1 MLKKMENLTSSQKSI
16 WSVEQYFKGS
26 SINNICGTAV
36 FKEEIDF
43 KKLEEAI
50 KIVCSK
56 HDIFKIRFKIEDG
69 EIMQMISDSNE
80 CNIEIIDVK
89 DVDELK
95 KKKEEL
101 AKKPF
106 KIEENL
112 LFKFYIFKFPNGKG
126 AFMPSM
132 HHLISDAWTI
142 ALIYNEIIETYSILK
157 QNKEIKKEVVYSYT
171 NYIKSEQEYQESE
184 KFNKDKQYWKEKFVT
199 IPDVAIIPGSKKE
212 NVDRTNPKGER
223 NQYEIE
229 KENVE
234 EIKEYCKKYKISLYN
249 FFMAVYAIY
258 IGEITNLDE
267 FVIGTPILNR
277 TNFKEKHT
285 AGMFINMAPFK
296 INIDEE
302 LDFKEFIKN
311 IARDSLGMLKHQK
324 YSYQYLLEELR
335 KQDRNIPSLYNI
347 LLSYQI
353 TNTKQNNGNIE
364 YETDWIFNGCCAEDI
379 DIQIF
384 DLNDTGALNISYDY
398 KTSIYNQK
406 DIEKMHT
413 RILNII
419 LQVIQKDDIKLKEIE
434 VITPQ
439 EKEEVL
445 VEFNKTDLQYDKNKP
460 FVKYFEEQSQ
470 NTPDEIA
477 IVFENN
483 KITYKELNEKANSLA
498 HVLRDNGVTN
508 NTIIGILEKRSPE
521 VLISMLAVLKAGGCY
536 IPIATDYP
544 NERIEYMLQ
553 DSDASILLTSEEN
566 RIHINKK
573 IINIKDEKI
582 YQENKE
588 NIENISQ
595 PDDLSYFIYT
605 SGSTGTPKGVM
616 LKQRN
621 LSNFYNSMKTM
632 IEFLKD
638 RENYKMLSITTIS
651 FDIFAFETLMSLTR
665 GLTVYLTNEN
675 EQKMTSEIERIIKEN
690 KIEIMQTTPSVMK
703 FHIENIKNKS
713 SLKSL
718 KYIMLAGEPLP
729 KQLVERI
736 KGIIPKVTIYNG
748 YGPSETTIF
757 SAIADVTN
765 QTTITIGKP
774 INNTQIYILNKNK
787 KLMPQGMIGEIYISG
802 DGVGKG
808 YMNKEEQTKVNFIQ
822 DIFDSSKIMY
832 KVGDLGAFNENGEI
846 TCCGR
851 IDNQVKIRG
860 LRIELAEIERQMQSI
875 YNIADCVVV
884 KKVVNDKDTLCAYYV
899 ENGPVNKSVLQT
911 ILHSKLPEYMIPQYF
926 VKLDKIPHTPNGKI
940 DRLELPEP
948 NLEESEN
955 EFVKPR
961 NEIDRKLARR
971 IKKMLQID
979 KVSINDTLLQL
990 GGDSLTAI
998 TLSTKIVSEYNVQI
1012 NIKDILSNY
1021 TIKDISDYIEKNK
1034 SKDVS
1039 NVKIEKAPVQKTY
1052 PLSSAQKRIYYNS
1065 KMIGENNVVYN
1076 TPGGIIIDEIL
1087 NIKKIKEVFSKIT
1100 KRHEILRTKLEIE
1113 DGEIVQKVC
1122 DNIKFDIPV
1131 YYNTQEEITDI
1142 LKNFTKPFRLE
1153 DEILFR
1159 VEVHYIDEKSTIL
1172 LVDAHHMIMDGISL
1186 NNLIIE
1192 FNRLYNGSDL
1202 KNLPIQYKD
1211 YSVWENKYNQSK
1223 EILPS
1228 ENYWVK
1234 KLKDCKFTP
1243 TNLPYDYKLLA
1254 NRSYN
1259 GNKIINVIDEKKF
1272 RKIER
1277 YAKKIGASPYMLFVS
1292 ALLILLYKYTGQNE
1306 IILGSPIAN
1315 RNRNETKRMIGMFV
1329 NNIAIRGNIN
1339 GNETYEEFLEKVK
1352 EQVLNDLSYQPYP
1365 FDMLIKKLGVK
1376 TDNSRNPLFDVM
1388 FTYQNKE
1395 ENMVKLNGK
1404 NINVLELYNN
1414 IAKFNLS
1421 IEIKPKI
1428 HTINIEYCSDLFKK
1442 DTIIN
1447 FFEHYMYVIEQIL
1460 NNNEIKI
1467 DDINIITEKENKL
1480 LEKFNETDGEIN
1492 NDTTAYL
1499 IEKQVDENPNNIA
1512 VICEDKKITYKELDE
1527 KANSL
1532 ANHLIEKGIKRND
1545 IVCIMTNRSI
1555 ETIVAMYAILKAG
1568 GAFLNIDPTYPLD
1581 RTKHYIENSKS
1592 QYVLTQRELKDR
1604 VKEIPN
1610 CIEIDLD
1617 NELYNKNLNRPN
1629 VDIKME
1635 DLSYI
1640 IYTSG
1645 STGIP
1650 KGVMLNQVGLANMS
1664 KAMTKVLDYL
1674 HDGKIHTLLS
1684 VTSTPFDIFVYEII
1698 VSLTHGQKIVMAN
1711 NAEHRNPTL
1720 LENLMEKYNTDV
1732 MTVTPSL
1739 MKIIYDNKREDSPL
1753 KLVKNMVF
1761 GGEPLPEKFVKD
1773 LKVLA
1778 DDITVFNIYGP
1789 SEITILSN
1797 VQNLNGET
1805 EITTGPPI
1813 MNTQIHILD
1822 KNMKRVP
1829 IGVVGEIYISG
1840 IQVGEGYLGNPE
1852 LTQEKFLPNKYGEGK
1867 MYKTGDIGRWTFDGK
1882 VQCLGRID
1890 NQVKLR
1896 GLRIELGEIENKME
1910 EYPGISSAVVNKVTI
1925 DNKDSLCG
1933 YYVTDD
1939 TIDVTETEIK
1949 AFLKKYLPQYMV
1961 PTYIVHLKK
1970 MPYSINRKIDRKALP
1985 IPEIKEREFKEEN
1998 PDNFA
2003 TDELKLL
2010 QIWKNILHINK
2021 ISLYDNFFDIGGD
2034 SISAIK
2040 MQIEALKYDFDFEY
2054 SDIFKYPTIKE
2065 LANMKSERKEFKKDI
2080 SKYDYTEINKI
2091 LSKNTISNISTI
2103 KKYNVNN
2110 ILLIGGTGYL
2120 GVHVLDKFLKEE
2132 DGKIYCLIRRKD
2144 DEEPLAR
2151 LKQKIVFYFGNEYY
2165 ERYQDRIQIIEG
2177 DIVKKNLAI
2186 SRKDKD
2192 LLESE
2197 ITTVIN
2203 AGALVKHFGT
2213 AKLFNDIN
2221 VLGTQNV
2228 VDFCKI
2234 LGKRLIHIS
2243 TISVSGN
2250 GEKEETIEETKENIS
2265 NKKLFK
2271 ENTLYIR
2278 QNLEGV
2284 YTTTKYQA
2292 EIIVLKAIEDGLDAQ
2307 ILRMGNITNRY
2318 SDGIFQQNVEEN
2330 AFAKR
2335 LKSFI
2340 ELGVFPEYLLQHSVE
2355 LGPVDLCAEAVIKI
2369 LQYNSECN
2377 VFHIYN
2383 SKLLPIK
2390 LFINTLNEIGINIK
2404 GINEAE
2410 MTKKLIETLN
2420 DDFKKEILSGII
2432 HDISKNKKL
2441 IYTSNVKIDCEFTE
2455 KYLRKIGF
2463 FWKDIDKEYILKYMN
2478 YFKKI
2483 GFIQ

>member
-1 MLKKMENLTSSQKSI
+1 MKMKIEKLTAPQKSI

-26 SINNICGTAV
+26 SVNNICGTAI
-36 FKEEIDF
+36 FNEEIEF
-43 KKLEEAI
+43 EKLKQAI
-50 KIVCSK
+50 KHVYKK
-56 HDIFKIRFKIEDG
+56 HDNFKLRFKIDEG
-69 EIMQMISDSNE
+69 EIVQTISNNDNCE
-80 CNIEIIDVK
+80 IKIIEVQS
-89 DVDELK
+89 
-95 KKKEEL
+95 EEEFREKQEKI
-101 AKKPF
+101 AREPF
-106 KIEENL
+106 KIEEEPL
-112 LFKFYIFKFPNGKG
+112 AKFYIFTFPNGKG
-126 AFMPSM
+126 AFVPIM

-142 ALIYNEIIETYSILK
+142 ALIYNEIIETYSAIK
-157 QNKEIKKEVVYSYT
+157 QNKTIESKEEYSYID
-171 NYIKSEQEYQESE
+171 YINTEKEYKNSE
-184 KFNKDKQYWKEKFVT
+184 KFKKDKQYWDEKFKT
-199 IPDVAIIPGSKKE
+199 IPDIAVIPGSIKG
-212 NVDRTNPKGER
+212 NIDRSNPTGER
-223 NQYEIE
+223 NQYTIE
-229 KENVE
+229 KEKME
-234 EIKEYCKKYKISLYN
+234 KIKEYCKTNKISLYN

-258 IGEITNLDE
+258 IGEISNLDE

-277 TNFKEKHT
+277 TNYKEKNT
-285 AGMFINMAPFK
+285 AGMFVNMAPLK

-302 LDFKEFIKN
+302 IEFKQFVKN
-311 IARDSLGMLKHQK
+311 IAIDSMGMLKHQK
-324 YSYQYLLEELR
+324 YSYQYILEDLR
-335 KQDRNIPSLYNI
+335 ERDKNIPSLYNI

-353 TNTKQNNGNIE
+353 TNTTQNSSGVE
-364 YETDWIFNGCCAEDI
+364 YKTEWDFNGCCAEDI

-384 DLNDTGALNISYDY
+384 DLNDTGELNISYDY
-398 KTSIYNQK
+398 KTSVYK
-406 DIEKMHT
+406 KRDIEEIHE
-413 RILNII
+413 RIINII
-419 LQVIQKDDIKLKEIE
+419 MQTISDENIKLKNIDIVTPIE
-434 VITPQ
+434 
-439 EKEEVL
+439 KKKL
-445 VEFNKTDLQYDKNKP
+445 LKDFNKTELKYDKNKP
-460 FVKYFEEQSQ
+460 FVKYFEEQVEL
-470 NTPDEIA
+470 TPNEIA
-477 IVFENN
+477 IVFENG
-483 KITYKELNEKANSLA
+483 KITYKQLNEKANSLA
-498 HVLRDNGVTN
+498 HLLREKGVTN
-508 NTIIGILEKRSPE
+508 NTIVGILEKRSPE
-521 VLISMLAVLKAGGCY
+521 VLISMIAVLKAGGSY
-536 IPIATDYP
+536 IPIAIDYP

-553 DSDASILLTSEEN
+553 DSNAKILLTSEKG
-566 RIHINKK
+566 RINTDKT
-573 IINIKDEKI
+573 IIDIRDPKI
-582 YQENKE
+582 YEKDKE
-588 NIENISQ
+588 NIDNISK
-595 PDDLSYFIYT
+595 PEDLSYFIYT

-616 LKQRN
+616 LNQKN

-632 IEFLKD
+632 IRYLQD
-638 RENYKMLSITTIS
+638 RKNHKILSITTIA
-651 FDIFAFETLMSLTR
+651 FDIFAFESLMSLTR

-675 EQKMTSEIERIIKEN
+675 EQKMTTEIERIIKEN

-703 FHIENIKNKS
+703 FHIGNIKNEEN
-713 SLKSL
+713 LKSL

-729 KQLVERI
+729 KALVNTI
-736 KGIIPKVTIYNG
+736 KSMIPDVTIYNG

-757 SAIADVTN
+757 STVSDVTDEK
-765 QTTITIGKP
+765 TITIGRP
-774 INNTQIYILNKNK
+774 IHNTQIYIVNKNK
-787 KLMPQGMIGEIYISG
+787 KIVPQGTIGEIYISG

-808 YMNKEEQTKVNFIQ
+808 YMNKEEQTKANFIQ

-860 LRIELAEIERQMQSI
+860 LRIELAEIESQMQSI

-884 KKVVNDKDTLCAYYV
+884 KKVVNGKDTLCAYYV
-899 ENGPVNKSVLQT
+899 ENGSVNKSVLQT

-1131 YYNTQEEITDI
+1131 YYNTQEEIPDI

-1211 YSVWENKYNQSK
+1211 YSVWENKHNQSK

-1292 ALLILLYKYTGQNE
+1292 ALLILLYKYTDQNE

-1414 IAKFNLS
+1414 IAKYNLS
-1421 IEIKPKI
+1421 IEIRPKI

-1664 KAMTKVLDYL
+1664 KAMTKALDYL

-1939 TIDVTETEIK
+1939 MIDVTETEIK

-2186 SRKDKD
+2186 SREDKD
-2192 LLESE
+2192 LLESD

-2213 AKLFNDIN
+2213 AKLFNDI
-2221 VLGTQNV
+2221 NV

-2250 GEKEETIEETKENIS
+2250 GEKEETIEETKENIN

-2292 EIIVLKAIEDGLDAQ
+2292 ETIVLKAIEDGLDAQ

-2383 SKLLPIK
+2383 PKLLPIK

-2420 DDFKKEILSGII
+2420 DDFKKETLSGII